1 MRRICLLLCLL
12 ALPAAPAAVAA
23 SPGSLQ
29 ASLGRQLRAAG
40 GSSGAFVLDVTTH
53 EPLFGRNAGVPR
65 TPASVEKLPV
75 TSTALLRMGADA
87 TLPTAVLG
95 AGQPDADGVYRG
107 DLWLKGFGDPT
118 FGSARFVRRAY
129 GGGGRISDLAVQLAD
144 AGITR
149 VAGRVR
155 GDESYF
161 DSRRGPPSSG
171 FGLTFEVGPLSALSF
186 NRGLATE
193 SGGGFQRHPA
203 AFAARQLVA
212 ALRHEHVKVDRAPDT
227 GIAPAGATELA
238 TTQSPAIARLAQLTN
253 RPSDN
258 FFAEMLIK
266 GLGAHF
272 GGAGSTAAGAD
283 VVRAQMEK
291 LGVHWH
297 VVDGSGLARADSV
310 APTNVVRLLDRMSTG
325 VVADQFTASLAVA
338 GRSGTLAHRMR
349 GTAAEGRCR
358 AKTGTLNFVA
368 NLAGYCHARGGDTIA
383 FAFLMNR
390 VNVLAARRAQD
401 RMAAAL
407 ASYSG
412 G

>member
-1 MRRICLLLCLL
+1 VRRISLLLCLL
-12 ALPAAPAAVAA
+12 ALPASPAAAA
-23 SPGSLQ
+23 APPGSLQ
-29 ASLGRQLRAAG
+29 ASLSRHMRAAG
-40 GSSGAFVLDVTTH
+40 GFSGAFVLDVTTH
-53 EPLFGRNAGVPR
+53 QPLFSRHADVPR

-75 TSTALLRMGADA
+75 TSTALLRLGPDA
-87 TLPTAVLG
+87 TLPTTVLG
-95 AGQPDADGVYRG
+95 AGQPDADGVFRG

-118 FGSARFVRRAY
+118 FGSDRFVRRAY
-129 GGGGRISDLAVQLAD
+129 GAGGRISDLAAQLAD

-149 VAGRVR
+149 VAGRVL

-161 DSRRGPPSSG
+161 DTRRGPPSSG
-171 FGLTFEVGPLSALSF
+171 FGLTFEVGVLSALSY

-193 SGGGFQRHPA
+193 NGGGFQRHPA

-212 ALRHEHVKVDRAPDT
+212 ALRHEHIKVDRAPST
-227 GIAPAGATELA
+227 GIAPKGATELA
-238 TTQSPAIARLAQLTN
+238 TTQSPTIARLVQLTN

-258 FFAEMLIK
+258 FLAEMLIK

-272 GGAGSTAAGAD
+272 GGAGSTAAGAN
-283 VVRAQMEK
+283 VVGAQMAK
-291 LGVHWH
+291 LGVHWN
-297 VVDGSGLARADSV
+297 VVDGSGLSRADRVTPSD
-310 APTNVVRLLDRMSTG
+310 VVRLLDRMSTG
-325 VVADQFTASLAVA
+325 VVGDQFTASLAVA
-338 GRSGTLAHRMR
+338 GRSGTLTHRMR

-383 FAFLMNR
+383 FAFLMNG

-407 ASYSG
+407 ANYAG